1 MAVEKTDVEKIAM
14 CRAFLEKRGFF
25 VGERYMGADDVAEL
39 LGCSKQHVFALDIP
53 TLNVARCGGDRKS
66 RRYAPADVRAWI
78 EKKKEAA

>member
-1 MAVEKTDVEKIAM
+1 MAVEKTEAEKIAM

-25 VGERYMGADDVAEL
+25 VGERYMGADEVAEL
-39 LGCSKQHVFALDIP
+39 LAVSSRQVFCLDIP
-53 TLNVARCGGDRKS
+53 ALNVARFGGDRKS